1 MHRTRQAIDDG
12 DIEIVK
18 VPTDI
23 NRADGFTKVL
33 PRSKFEAFF
42 HHQLMGAV
50 NIPTTTSQ
58 AKTTTPRGASQVNAT
73 SGITVE
79 EPLPGSATHAP
90 GSALHVHW
98 QPGHKRAELG
108 HKRAPRARHLAEPA
122 EQPKPSH

>member
-1 MHRTRQAIDDG
+1 MLEG
-12 DIEIVK
+12 M
-18 VPTDI
+18 
-23 NRADGFTKVL
+23 RAD
-33 PRSKFEAFF
+33 RS
-42 HHQLMGAV
+42 
-50 NIPTTTSQ
+50 
-58 AKTTTPRGASQVNAT
+58 SQVNAT